1 MNTERGIHVCSPAG
15 STRGSPGQIRTRPT
29 SGAVVVFS
37 SCLHSNGCKSA
48 SRPNVVHVL
57 S

>member
-1 MNTERGIHVCSPAG
+1 MYVALQGLQGAP
-15 STRGSPGQIRTRPT
+15 PGQIRTRPT
-29 SGAVVVFS
+29 SGTVVVCA

>member
-1 MNTERGIHVCSPAG
+1 MYVALQGLQGT
-15 STRGSPGQIRTRPT
+15 SPGQIRTRPT

-48 SRPNVVHVL
+48 SRPNVAHVL